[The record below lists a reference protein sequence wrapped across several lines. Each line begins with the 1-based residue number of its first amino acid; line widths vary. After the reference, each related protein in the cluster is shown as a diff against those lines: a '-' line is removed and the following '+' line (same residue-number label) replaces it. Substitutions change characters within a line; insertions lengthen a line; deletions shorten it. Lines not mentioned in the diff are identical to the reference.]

1 MKIREF
7 SWRADDLGLLAT
19 MFFRENQAKHPRR
32 AGHGWAND
40 SNGLSP
46 LFTLSHKVFTCVS
59 VSWLH
64 SFNCSIHWSRSLVIS
79 LSSIVGD
86 VAILSRPAIDFF
98 PAHGGWLAS
107 AGLFHTR
114 RTWIT
119 LSKTRGRAPNS
130 IPPKN
135 YNTAKSHRTRPL
147 TRNSYYVLRKIWLKR
162 FTQTMTAPIRIFQF
176 CWFSVWLRFYRT
188 NALCD

>member
-1 MKIREF
+1 MPGPNSGAGGRTGSLLQNENPRVF
-7 SWRADDLGLLAT
+7 LASGRSWSAGNNVL
-19 MFFRENQAKHPRR
+19 PRKSSKTPPPPGQNR
-32 AGHGWAND
+32 AND

-86 VAILSRPAIDFF
+86 VAILTRPAVDFF
-98 PAHGGWLAS
+98 PAHGGWLAN

-114 RTWIT
+114 RTRIT

-147 TRNSYYVLRKIWLKR
+147 TRNSYYVLRKI
-162 FTQTMTAPIRIFQF
+162 
-176 CWFSVWLRFYRT
+176 
-188 NALCD
+188 